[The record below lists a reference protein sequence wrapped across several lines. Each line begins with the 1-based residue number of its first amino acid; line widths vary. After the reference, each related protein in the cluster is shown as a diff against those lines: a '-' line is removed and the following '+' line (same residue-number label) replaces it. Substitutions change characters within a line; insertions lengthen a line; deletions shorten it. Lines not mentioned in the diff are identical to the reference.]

1 MKLEELE
8 KIIGVKFKN
17 PELLKEALTHS
28 SYLHENPSASS
39 GRDNERLE
47 FLGDSV
53 LELITSEFLFKTY
66 PDQPEGQLTVL
77 RAALINYQTLAKVA
91 REIDLENYLLLSKGE
106 AKDLGKARETILA
119 DALEALLAAIYL
131 DQGYQ
136 ASQNF
141 VQKFLLPLLEEI
153 VVKELFRDSKSVL
166 QEIAQEKFKLT
177 PTYKVLEESGPDHQK
192 IFRVG
197 VYFGENLIA
206 QGHGASKQE
215 AETSAASQA
224 LSSL

>member
-1 MKLEELE
+1 MGISGLE
-8 KIIGVKFKN
+8 KKIGVNFKDKN
-17 PELLKEALTHS
+17 LLKEALTHR
-28 SYLHENPSASS
+28 SYLNENPAW

-66 PDQPEGQLTVL
+66 PDQPEGRLTVL
-77 RAALINYQTLAKVA
+77 RAALINYQTLAKVGQ
-91 REIDLENYLLLSKGE
+91 EIDLGKYLLLSKGE
-106 AKDLGKARETILA
+106 AKDLGRARETILA
-119 DALEALLAAIYL
+119 DAWEALLAAIYL

-141 VQKFLLPLLEEI
+141 IQKFLLPHLEEI
-153 VVKELFRDSKSVL
+153 IAKEFFRDSKSVL

-192 IFRVG
+192 VFRVG
-197 VYFGENLIA
+197 VYFGEKLMA
-206 QGHGASKQE
+206 EGQGGFKQE
-215 AETSAASQA
+215 AELNAAQQA
-224 LSSL
+224 LSLTF

>member
-1 MKLEELE
+1 MNLSGLE
-8 KIIGVKFKN
+8 KKIGIVFKN
-17 PELLKEALTHS
+17 KEFLKEALTHR
-28 SYLHENPSASS
+28 SYLNENPDW
-39 GRDNERLE
+39 GRHNERLE

-91 REIDLENYLLLSKGE
+91 REIDLESHLLLSRGE
-106 AKDLGKARETILA
+106 TKDLGKARETILA

-131 DQGYQ
+131 DQGYE
-136 ASQNF
+136 AAQNF
-141 VQKFLLPLLEEI
+141 VGRFLWPYLEEI
-153 VVKELFRDSKSVL
+153 VAKKLFRDPKSVL
-166 QEIAQEKFKLT
+166 QEVVQEKFKLT
-177 PTYKVLEESGPDHQK
+177 PTYKVLEESGLDHQK
-192 IFRVG
+192 IFQVG

-206 QGHGASKQE
+206 QGSGSSKQE
-215 AETSAASQA
+215 AEISAANQA

>member
-1 MKLEELE
+1 MDWSILE
-8 KIIGVKFKN
+8 KKIGVVFKN
-17 PELLKEALTHS
+17 KELLKEALTHR
-28 SYLHENPSASS
+28 SYLNENPNW
-39 GRDNERLE
+39 GQHNERLE

-91 REIDLENYLLLSKGE
+91 REIDLENHLLLSKGE

-119 DALEALLAAIYL
+119 DAWEALLAAIYL
-131 DQGYQ
+131 DQGYEM
-136 ASQNF
+136 AQNF
-141 VQKFLLPLLEEI
+141 VGKFLLPHLEEI
-153 VVKELFRDSKSVL
+153 VAKELFRDSKSVF

-192 IFRVG
+192 VFRVG
-197 VYFGENLIA
+197 VYFGEDLIA
-206 QGHGASKQE
+206 QGSGSSKQE
-215 AETSAASQA
+215 AEISAANQA
-224 LSSL
+224 LSLL